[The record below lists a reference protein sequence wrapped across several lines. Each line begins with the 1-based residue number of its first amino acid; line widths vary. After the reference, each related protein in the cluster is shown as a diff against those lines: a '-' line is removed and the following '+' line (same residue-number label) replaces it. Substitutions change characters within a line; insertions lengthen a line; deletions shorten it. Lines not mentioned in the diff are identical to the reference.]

1 VRLREGVSVWY
12 SSIDIV
18 FMNLF
23 VCSFLCCP
31 WFWRRFFLFWII
43 HNSSLIE
50 NWNAWWSKYIY
61 IYKNT
66 HTQNYQLVLNL
77 IFKLTIFLIGFLKYK
92 GCFSIDLWSFDWYQ
106 KTSTINELA
115 TSILSIDANI
125 VRFKTLQKLNYI
137 LCMLMLKYYSQ
148 LASIK
153 RIQVLVEDLKN
164 SYMLAVS
171 RSKKT

>member
-1 VRLREGVSVWY
+1 
-12 SSIDIV
+12 
-18 FMNLF
+18 M
-23 VCSFLCCP
+23 
-31 WFWRRFFLFWII
+31 
-43 HNSSLIE
+43 
-50 NWNAWWSKYIY
+50 
-61 IYKNT
+61 
-66 HTQNYQLVLNL
+66 
-77 IFKLTIFLIGFLKYK
+77 IFKLTIFLIDFLKYLK
-92 GCFSIDLWSFDWYQ
+92 YKECFSIDLWSFDWYQ
-106 KTSTINELA
+106 KTSTIKELA
-115 TSILSIDANI
+115 RSILSIDANI